1 MKKAFFIIFL
11 MLALILTACS
21 ENEISTDLP
30 ENTPPDESI
39 SQPEASNREAL
50 PLTDENTSRYNK
62 ALWQLEQSGALL
74 TTWEGEPN
82 SESFSYAYYEIVGI
96 EREEDHT
103 FVAVKL
109 YGHVFINPVTMEE
122 SLENDGYNMQV
133 LKNGDHAIGESEV
146 IFYEGEGSPK
156 AISCTHTRYENPATA
171 ILKAN
176 TEAVK
181 AELDAS
187 QKVVDVVENYDP
199 YLLQALYRETLS
211 NRWIESPEELTLYD
225 LKKMN
230 SLIINWESMGS
241 YPDEMED
248 GTHYKMDA
256 GLLRLTPNLQTLE
269 IWPVLKDYSV
279 FENMN
284 DLLDLTIY
292 LDAWYDPDGSLTPD
306 ISNLKI
312 GKVANLVLANFT
324 SDIVVDLTESDV
336 RNLEV
341 QSWVAGVKEFKGCE
355 NISKLRI
362 LNTRTDTSLINAE
375 NFLNAEYITL
385 DFYSDYPR
393 FRDLAN
399 LSTFADDVHIDI
411 KLDYQAANNKTVES
425 LEGVRINYLTLD
437 PANGP
442 YVLSEPSYELIGK
455 INISP
460 TNVIWLSNPAEEQT
474 QTVQEDT

>member
-1 MKKAFFIIFL
+1 
-11 MLALILTACS
+11 
-21 ENEISTDLP
+21 
-30 ENTPPDESI
+30 
-39 SQPEASNREAL
+39 
-50 PLTDENTSRYNK
+50 
-62 ALWQLEQSGALL
+62 
-74 TTWEGEPN
+74 
-82 SESFSYAYYEIVGI
+82 
-96 EREEDHT
+96 
-103 FVAVKL
+103 
-109 YGHVFINPVTMEE
+109 MEE
-122 SLENDGYNMQV
+122 SFENDGYTVRV
-133 LKNGDHAIGESEV
+133 LKNERIAIGESEV
-146 IFYEGEGSPK
+146 VFYEGEDSPK

-211 NRWIESPEELTLYD
+211 NRWIENPEKLTLYD

-248 GTHYKMDA
+248 RTHYKMDA

-269 IWPVLKDYSV
+269 IWTVLKDYSV

-312 GKVANLVLANFT
+312 GKVVNLVLGNFT

-474 QTVQEDT
+474 QTVQEDN

>member
-1 MKKAFFIIFL
+1 MKKFL
-11 MLALILTACS
+11 YITLALLFILTACS
-21 ENEISTDLP
+21 ENEIHTDLP
-30 ENTPPDESI
+30 ETAPPVEAI
-39 SQPEASNREAL
+39 RQPEIPNREVL

-74 TTWEGEPN
+74 TTWEGEPK
-82 SESFSYAYYEIVGI
+82 SESFFYAYYEIVGI

-109 YGHVFINPVTMEE
+109 YGNAFIDPVTMEE
-122 SLENDGYNMQV
+122 SLKYNVQV
-133 LKNGDHAIGESEV
+133 LKNERLAIGESEV
-146 IFYEGEGSPK
+146 VFYEGEGSPE
-156 AISCTHTRYENPATA
+156 AVSCTHTRYKNPATA

-176 TEAVK
+176 TEAIK
-181 AELDAS
+181 SELDAS
-187 QKVVDVVENYDP
+187 QKVVDAVENYDP
-199 YLLQALYRETLS
+199 YLLQALYRKTLS

-225 LKKMN
+225 LEKIN
-230 SLIINWESMGS
+230 SLIINWESMEI

-256 GLLRLTPNLQTLE
+256 GLLRFTPNLQTLE
-269 IWPVLKDYSV
+269 VWTVLKDYSV

-284 DLLDLTIY
+284 DLIDLTLC
-292 LDAWYDPDGSLTPD
+292 LDAWYDPDGKLTPD

-312 GKVANLVLANFT
+312 GKVANLVLSDFVN
-324 SDIVVDLTESDV
+324 DIVVDLTECDV
-336 RNLEV
+336 QNLEV

-355 NISKLRI
+355 NIRKLRI

-375 NFLNAEYITL
+375 NFPNAECITL

-393 FRDLAN
+393 FRDLSN
-399 LSTFADDVHIDI
+399 LSTFADDVYIDI

-425 LEGVRINYLTLD
+425 LEGVRINYLILD

-442 YVLSEPSYELIGK
+442 YVLPEPSYELIGK
-455 INISP
+455 INVSP
-460 TNVIWLSNPAEEQT
+460 TNVVWLSDPAEKKV
-474 QTVQEDT
+474 QTVQEQN